1 LWNQVVLENQSL
13 ARSVAGRYR
22 NRGLELEDLTQVAMV
37 GLVKAVHRY
46 QVDRGW
52 SFAAFALPT
61 ISGEIKRSFRDVGW
75 MIRPP
80 RRIQELQADLRTAQE
95 HLGHLLRRAP
105 NAAELAT
112 ALQVDSRELG
122 EALRAGEQFTV
133 LSLDATL
140 AGAEEPTT
148 WGERV
153 SDARDRVAESDTV
166 LFLQPALERLDER
179 ERLILRLRFVEGA
192 TQAQIGA
199 VIGVSQMQV
208 SRLLNHIYA
217 SLRRELTQDIA
228 GSGALECVGV
238 DPVDLRP
245 AV

>member
-1 LWNQVVLENQSL
+1 MGTQTPPTTRVGWDATLPPGLADPTQAHPAGESDARSGVDAEAGGSRELRTRRLFQAADRSPTPGARKELWNQVVLENQSL

-37 GLVKAVHRY
+37 RLVKAVHRY

-105 NAAELAT
+105 N
-112 ALQVDSRELG
+112 G
-122 EALRAGEQFTV
+122 CRAG
-133 LSLDATL
+133 D
-140 AGAEEPTT
+140 G
-148 WGERV
+148 
-153 SDARDRVAESDTV
+153 
-166 LFLQPALERLDER
+166 
-179 ERLILRLRFVEGA
+179 
-192 TQAQIGA
+192 
-199 VIGVSQMQV
+199 
-208 SRLLNHIYA
+208 
-217 SLRRELTQDIA
+217 IA
-228 GSGALECVGV
+228 GRQSGARRGPKGWRAVHGPFPGRNAGRRRGADHVG
-238 DPVDLRP
+238 RTS
-245 AV
+245 